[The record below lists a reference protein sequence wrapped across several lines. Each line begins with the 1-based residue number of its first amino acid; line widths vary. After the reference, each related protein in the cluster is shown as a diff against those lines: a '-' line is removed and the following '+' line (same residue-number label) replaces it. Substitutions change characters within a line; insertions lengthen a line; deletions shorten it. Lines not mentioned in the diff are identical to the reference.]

1 MSKQLY
7 NTSNNNST
15 SQKNKLNV
23 TGKNPFDES
32 SDDSRNP
39 FRSSSSSTPSSPQR
53 TVRGHQRA
61 ASGGGINPF
70 GSTTSSSSHNPF
82 GSSNSGSSHNPFS
95 SSKSASSQNL
105 GSLNSLNP
113 FGSESSLSKNVL
125 YRSDSSSVESLPK
138 RTSTLTRI
146 SSNHR
151 LSSESVASTP
161 VTSPTRGLTSDLR
174 KVQSVDSGLYIDNGR
189 ESVSSLDSSLYTS
202 SVAESSRAESSRAE
216 NSRPESPIPEL
227 QRGRH
232 QSNMTSIL
240 NDPARRSKNYDADMF
255 TKTWGSYFV
264 PTPVLPSKHLPP
276 DVRPEHFIPYLKY
289 LLGPYKKVRAKEKE
303 MAAIAR
309 ARKKSGEH
317 VDIDPIFLKPDFRL
331 SDPETFEY
339 VLPQSQFESQTQIEV
354 QKDRKTFVGNAGLPQ
369 RSTKLLQEKLSH
381 CLDKVEMKLGEQ
393 VDIKSHKFFETIS
406 SQERL
411 SEDARYIRSDIQN
424 LRSQLSAVDTGLNKQ
439 SLQILHLH
447 RLRERYK
454 QCHEKLVLMSTVK
467 QAQPTIQLL
476 LSQSDFVGAL
486 DLITTTQEV
495 LHDDLNGIK
504 SFRHLDVQLC
514 EMERMIYNMIEADFV
529 KFTLSTLT
537 IDDKTFSEIED
548 DTDRIICVLFGLL
561 RRKNVNFLQAY
572 KSESNTM
579 MKAKIKQ
586 IIAEQLYDVNFEG
599 DLKLDEQ
606 IRSLPPVTAVM
617 LIEKVFEG
625 ITKLLTKMGIT
636 NKLIKCVITSA
647 TNKPVPEELLETF
660 SDHAKSTLNS
670 QKDPD
675 VSALLSEAD
684 YTRMM
689 AESNDVLITS
699 CEIAQSQCI
708 KILTLRQQ
716 RHTAANERLD
726 QNNHIKLSRLV
737 ENFAVTCEKLT
748 NKSSHPIRASLV
760 GQSRE
765 LVKQFHQERLTNIKL
780 LLETERWVAADVPAD
795 FQRMV
800 DNIVKNCSPSEV
812 VARPSYNSVGDPPK
826 NSLLFSGKKYI
837 VTSTLL
843 LVIKIVVEYCQCVMD
858 IPVMS
863 KDILTK
869 TVENLKHF
877 NEGTC
882 HLVLKA
888 GAIKNIGLKTIT
900 AKHLGIASQSLS
912 VVLQLL
918 PWVRNIFTMQLPKSQ
933 HLLLDQINNL
943 ETDIQD
949 HMNQIFSKL
958 INIMG
963 DVYRSSL
970 QNWQPK
976 PPTPSHSITVVTRQ
990 TIKLHEALVSLLQPA
1005 EILLVF
1011 RGVFCLF
1018 RKYFEE
1024 QLTKH
1029 GLMNCG
1035 SNPKRHGIVGAELSH
1050 FIDSVSYLEFVGD
1063 SDDIFHDIGTR

>member
-1 MSKQLY
+1 MSNRLSY
-7 NTSNNNST
+7 TSHHYATAN
-15 SQKNKLNV
+15 QKNKLNV
-23 TGKNPFDES
+23 RSNNPFDES
-32 SDDSRNP
+32 SEGGEDSRNP
-39 FRSSSSSTPSSPQR
+39 FNSSSSSTPSSPR
-53 TVRGHQRA
+53 LPGRGHHRA
-61 ASGGGINPF
+61 ASGGGQNPF

-82 GSSNSGSSHNPFS
+82 GS

-113 FGSESSLSKNVL
+113 FGSESSLPRNVPMFQ
-125 YRSDSSSVESLPK
+125 SDSSSVESLTVQKTTP
-138 RTSTLTRI
+138 TLTNI

-151 LSSESVASTP
+151 LSADSVASTP
-161 VTSPTRGLTSDLR
+161 VTSPSRNFSDLR
-174 KVQSVDSGLYIDNGR
+174 KVHSVDSGLYVDNGR
-189 ESVSSLDSSLYTS
+189 QSVSSLDSSLYTS
-202 SVAESSRAESSRAE
+202 SVAESSRAESLRAE
-216 NSRPESPIPEL
+216 NSRPESPVPEL
-227 QRGRH
+227 QRERH
-232 QSNMTSIL
+232 QSNLTSIL
-240 NDPARRSKNYDADMF
+240 NDPTRRSKNYDADLF
-255 TKTWGSYFV
+255 TRTWGSYFV
-264 PTPVLPSKHLPP
+264 PTPVVPSKHLPG

-289 LLGPYKKVRAKEKE
+289 LLGPYKNVRAKEKE

-309 ARKKSGEH
+309 ARKKSGEN
-317 VDIDPIFLKPDFRL
+317 VDIDPIFLKTDFRL
-331 SDPETFEY
+331 SDPDTFEY
-339 VLPQSQFESQTQIEV
+339 VLPQSQFEGQIQV

-381 CLDKVEMKLGEQ
+381 SLDKVEMKLGEQ
-393 VDIKSHKFFETIS
+393 VDIKSHKFFETIH

-411 SEDARYIRSDIQN
+411 SEDAKFIRSDIQN
-424 LRSQLSAVDTGLNKQ
+424 LRAQLSAVDNGLNKK

-447 RLRERYK
+447 RLRDRYK

-548 DTDRIICVLFGLL
+548 DTDRIICILFGLL
-561 RRKNVNFLQAY
+561 RKKNLNFLQTY

-586 IIAEQLYDVNFEG
+586 IIAEQLYHVNFDG

-606 IRSLPPVTAVM
+606 IRSLAPVTAVM

-647 TNKPVPEELLETF
+647 ANKPVPEELLESF
-660 SDHAKSTLNS
+660 SDHAKATLNS
-670 QKDPD
+670 QKDPE
-675 VSALLSEAD
+675 VCSLLSD
-684 YTRMM
+684 SDFTRMM
-689 AESNDVLITS
+689 AESNDVVVTS

-716 RHTAANERLD
+716 RNSAAHERLD

-737 ENFAVTCEKLT
+737 ETFAVTCEKLT
-748 NKSSHPIRASLV
+748 NRSSHPIRASLV

-812 VARPSYNSVGDPPK
+812 VARPTSHTNNPPRS
-826 NSLLFSGKKYI
+826 SLLFSGKQYI

-843 LVIKIVVEYCQCVMD
+843 LVIKIVVEYCQCVVD

-912 VVLQLL
+912 VVLLLL
-918 PWVRNIFTMQLPKSQ
+918 PWVRSIFIVHLPKSQ

-963 DVYRSSL
+963 DVYLGSL
-970 QNWQPK
+970 RNWQPK
-976 PPTPSHSITVVTRQ
+976 PPTPSQAITVVTRQ
-990 TIKLHEALVSLLQPA
+990 TIKLHEALASLLQPS
-1005 EILLVF
+1005 EIQLVF

-1050 FIDSVSYLEFVGD
+1050 FIDSVGYLEFVGD

>member
-1 MSKQLY
+1 MSRGFSY
-7 NTSNNNST
+7 N
-15 SQKNKLNV
+15 SQYHATANQKPKLNV
-23 TGKNPFDES
+23 TGTNPFGDS
-32 SDDSRNP
+32 SETEGGEDARNP
-39 FRSSSSSTPSSPQR
+39 FRSSSSSTPSSPR
-53 TVRGHQRA
+53 PPVKGHQRA
-61 ASGGGINPF
+61 ASGGGLNPF
-70 GSTTSSSSHNPF
+70 GSSTSSSSHNPF
-82 GSSNSGSSHNPFS
+82 GSSR
-95 SSKSASSQNL
+95 SASSQNL

-113 FGSESSLSKNVL
+113 FGSEGSLPRNAL
-125 YRSDSSSVESLPK
+125 YNSSSVESLPK
-138 RTSTLTRI
+138 RTSTLTSI
-146 SSNHR
+146 SPNHR
-151 LSSESVASTP
+151 LSVESIASTP
-161 VTSPTRGLTSDLR
+161 VTSPVSNNITDLR

-189 ESVSSLDSSLYTS
+189 QSVSSLDSSFYS
-202 SVAESSRAESSRAE
+202 SSIAESSRAESSRAE
-216 NSRPESPIPEL
+216 SLHAESLRADSSRPESPVPEL
-227 QRGRH
+227 QRERH

-264 PTPVLPSKHLPP
+264 PTPVLPSKNLPP
-276 DVRPEHFIPYLKY
+276 EVRPEHFIPYLKY
-289 LLGPYKKVRAKEKE
+289 LLGPYKTVRAKEKE
-303 MAAIAR
+303 MAAISR

-339 VLPQSQFESQTQIEV
+339 VLPQSQFESQIQVE
-354 QKDRKTFVGNAGLPQ
+354 KDRKTFVGNAGLPQ

-393 VDIKSHKFFETIS
+393 VDIKSHKFFETIH

-411 SEDARYIRSDIQN
+411 SEDAKYIKSDIQN

-561 RRKNVNFLQAY
+561 RRKNVNFLQTY
-572 KSESNTM
+572 KSEANTM
-579 MKAKIKQ
+579 TKAKIKQ

-647 TNKPVPEELLETF
+647 ANKPLPEELLETF
-660 SDHAKSTLNS
+660 SDHAKATLNS
-670 QKDPD
+670 QKDPE
-675 VSALLSEAD
+675 VSSLLSDID

-689 AESNDVLITS
+689 AESNDVLVTS

-716 RHTAANERLD
+716 RNSAVNERLD
-726 QNNHIKLSRLV
+726 HNNHIKLSRLV
-737 ENFAVTCEKLT
+737 ESFAVTCEQLT
-748 NKSSHPIRASLV
+748 NRSSHPIRASLV

-812 VARPSYNSVGDPPK
+812 VARPTYTANDPPRS
-826 NSLLFSGKKYI
+826 SLSFSGKRYI

-843 LVIKIVVEYCQCVMD
+843 IVIKILIEYCQCVVD

-918 PWVRNIFTMQLPKSQ
+918 PWVRNIFTAHLPKTQ

-970 QNWQPK
+970 HNWQPK

-990 TIKLHEALVSLLQPA
+990 TIKLHEALASLLQPS
-1005 EILLVF
+1005 EIQLVF

-1024 QLTKH
+1024 QLTRH

-1050 FIDSVSYLEFVGD
+1050 FIDSVSYLECVGD

>member
-1 MSKQLY
+1 MSKQLSY
-7 NTSNNNST
+7 TSHHFATAN
-15 SQKNKLNV
+15 QKNKRHV
-23 TGKNPFDES
+23 TTPTNPFDES
-32 SDDSRNP
+32 SEGGEDNNP
-39 FRSSSSSTPSSPQR
+39 FRATSSSSTPSSPMLTVKGHTR
-53 TVRGHQRA
+53 T
-61 ASGGGINPF
+61 ASGGGRNPFDSSASGSSNNPF
-70 GSTTSSSSHNPF
+70 G
-82 GSSNSGSSHNPFS
+82 S

-113 FGSESSLSKNVL
+113 FGSDDNLTRAS
-125 YRSDSSSVESLPK
+125 YHSDSGSPERSARRATKSVN
-138 RTSTLTRI
+138 
-146 SSNHR
+146 SNHR
-151 LSSESVASTP
+151 LSMDITASTP
-161 VTSPTRGLTSDLR
+161 VIAPVRSGQLSDMR
-174 KVQSVDSGLYIDNGR
+174 KFQSVDSGLFHNNGLR
-189 ESVSSLDSSLYTS
+189 TAQSTSSLASSTYASSVTDS
-202 SVAESSRAESSRAE
+202 SVAGSSRAEIRI
-216 NSRPESPIPEL
+216 ESPLPEFI
-227 QRGRH
+227 RERH

-240 NDPARRSKNYDADMF
+240 NDPVRRSKNYDADLF
-255 TKTWGSYFV
+255 TRTWGNSFV
-264 PTPVLPSKHLPP
+264 PSSVPNCKHLPSNIKP
-276 DVRPEHFIPYLKY
+276 DHFIPYLKY
-289 LLGPYKKVRAKEKE
+289 LLGPYKTVRAKEKE
-303 MAAIAR
+303 MKAISR

-317 VDIDPIFLKPDFRL
+317 VDIDSIFLDPDFCL

-339 VLPQSQFESQTQIEV
+339 VLPQSQFESSLNV
-354 QKDRKTFVGNAGLPQ
+354 QKDKGTFVRNPGLPQ

-393 VDIKSHKFFETIS
+393 VDIKSHKFFETIHR
-406 SQERL
+406 QERL
-411 SEDARYIRSDIQN
+411 SEDAKCIRSDIQM
-424 LRSQLSAVDTGLNKQ
+424 LRAQLNAVDSGMNKQ
-439 SLQILHLH
+439 ALQILQLH
-447 RLRERYK
+447 RLRARY
-454 QCHEKLVLMSTVK
+454 QECHEKLSLMSTVK
-467 QAQPTIQLL
+467 KAQPTIQLL

-504 SFRHLDVQLC
+504 SFRHLGVQLC
-514 EMERMIYNMIEADFV
+514 EMERMIYNMIEDDFV

-537 IDDKTFSEIED
+537 IDDKTFSETED

-561 RRKNVNFLQAY
+561 RRKNVNFLQTY
-572 KSESNTM
+572 KAEANAM
-579 MKAKIKQ
+579 MRAKIKQ
-586 IIAEQLYDVNFEG
+586 IIAEQLYDANFEG

-606 IRSLPPVTAVM
+606 IRSLTPTKALE
-617 LIEKVFEG
+617 LIKNVFQG
-625 ITKLLTKMGIT
+625 ASKLLEKLGRA
-636 NKLIKCVITSA
+636 NNLIKCVITSA
-647 TNKPVPEELLETF
+647 ANKPLSEELLECF
-660 SDHAKSTLNS
+660 SDHAKMTLNS
-670 QKDPD
+670 QKDPE
-675 VSALLSEAD
+675 VSSLLSD
-684 YTRMM
+684 TDFSRMM
-689 AESNDVLITS
+689 AESNDVVMTS
-699 CEIAQSQCI
+699 VEIAQSQCI

-716 RHTAANERLD
+716 KNSAVNERLD
-726 QNNHIKLSRLV
+726 QNIHIKLSKLV
-737 ENFAVTCEKLT
+737 EAFAVTCEKLT

-780 LLETERWVAADVPAD
+780 LLENERWVVAEVPAD

-812 VARPSYNSVGDPPK
+812 VARKGGKNKNNPPK
-826 NSLLFSGKKYI
+826 STLTFNGKQYI

-843 LVIKIVVEYCQCVMD
+843 LVIKIVVEYCQCVVD

-869 TVENLKHF
+869 TVENLKQF
-877 NEGTC
+877 NEGTF

-918 PWVRNIFTMQLPKSQ
+918 PWVRSVFTAQLPRTQ
-933 HLLLDQINNL
+933 YLLLDQINIL

-958 INIMG
+958 ITIMG
-963 DVYRSSL
+963 DVYRTSL

-976 PPTPSHSITVVTRQ
+976 PPTPSHAITIATRQ
-990 TIKLHEALVSLLQPA
+990 TIKLHEALNSLLQPP
-1005 EILLVF
+1005 EVQLVF

-1029 GLMNCG
+1029 GLMNSG
-1035 SNPKRHGIVGAELSH
+1035 SDRDPKRHGIVGAELSH
-1050 FIDSVSYLEFVGD
+1050 FIDSVSYLECVGD